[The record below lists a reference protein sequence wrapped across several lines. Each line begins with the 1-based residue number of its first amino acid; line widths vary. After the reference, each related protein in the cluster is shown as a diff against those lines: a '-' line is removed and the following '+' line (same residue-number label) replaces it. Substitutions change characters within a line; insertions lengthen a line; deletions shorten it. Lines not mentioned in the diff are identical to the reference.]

1 MRQRFLSEF
10 DSLWFDC
17 MNGDSRETGKL
28 TPDGKPDPSVCDG
41 AQLRERRR
49 EGIDTLRDWKDKSLA
64 PQGVAHV
71 STPTERAIRLFRAL
85 AEYEGPVGNGRFRSP
100 RYDSPNRG
108 ITRYVGKGLSGL
120 PAGHAP
126 EFCAGAD
133 RRVQGFDDD
142 LPRARVGN
150 VRFNQFHSVG
160 AGDEQCWGLHGQ

>member
-1 MRQRFLSEF
+1 MGRDGSE
-10 DSLWFDC
+10 LGAGPQCEVDC
-17 MNGDSRETGKL
+17 VVTTWGINEIGSKPRGRDLLVGER
-28 TPDGKPDPSVCDG
+28 PGKPDPSVCDG

-120 PAGHAP
+120 PARPCTGVL
-126 EFCAGAD
+126 CRG
-133 RRVQGFDDD
+133 
-142 LPRARVGN
+142 
-150 VRFNQFHSVG
+150 
-160 AGDEQCWGLHGQ
+160 